1 MATHGEPAEITAL
14 NAHMTA
20 ITETVT
26 TGGNLQW
33 FSDRLV
39 EKNFLT
45 RRSARGI
52 LSIAG
57 VTADSKAGQLVDSV
71 YTKMRG
77 TAEQRRR
84 WFNDFV
90 DIFSHDGAYADLA
103 RDLRRSGS
111 SLKYVLFPS
120 WSFTPLVGCEA

>member
-1 MATHGEPAEITAL
+1 MATHGEAAEITAL
-14 NAHMTA
+14 NTNRTA

-26 TGGNLQW
+26 PAGTLQW

-39 EKNFLT
+39 EKNFLP

-84 WFNDFV
+84 WFNEFV

-103 RDLRRSGS
+103 RNLRRSVGEGS
-111 SLKYVLFPS
+111 GASA
-120 WSFTPLVGCEA
+120 TGE

>member
-1 MATHGEPAEITAL
+1 MATHGEAVEITAL
-14 NAHMTA
+14 NANMTA
-20 ITETVT
+20 ITEEVT

-39 EKNFLT
+39 EKNFLP

-57 VTADSKAGQLVDSV
+57 VTADSKASQLVDSV

-84 WFNDFV
+84 WFNEFV

-103 RDLRRSGS
+103 RNLRRIVGEGS
-111 SLKYVLFPS
+111 TNSASATSNYS
-120 WSFTPLVGCEA
+120 

>member
-33 FSDRLV
+33 FSERLV
-39 EKNFLT
+39 AKNFLT

-52 LSIAG
+52 LGIAG
-57 VTADSKAGQLVDSV
+57 VIPDSMAGQLMDSV

-84 WFNDFV
+84 WFNEFV
-90 DIFSHDGAYADLA
+90 DIFSHDGAYADLT
-103 RDLRRSGS
+103 RNLRRSVGEGS
-111 SLKYVLFPS
+111 TNGASNYS
-120 WSFTPLVGCEA
+120 

>member
-14 NAHMTA
+14 NANLTG

-33 FSDRLV
+33 FSNRLV

-45 RRSARGI
+45 RCSAQGI
-52 LSIAG
+52 LSTAG

-77 TAEQRRR
+77 TAEQRRH

-103 RDLRRSGS
+103 MNLRSAS
-111 SLKYVLFPS
+111 ATSEYS
-120 WSFTPLVGCEA
+120 

>member
-1 MATHGEPAEITAL
+1 MATHGEAAEITAL
-14 NAHMTA
+14 NANMTA
-20 ITETVT
+20 ITEEVT

-57 VTADSKAGQLVDSV
+57 VTADSKAGQRVDSV

-77 TAEQRRR
+77 TARH
-84 WFNDFV
+84 WFNEFV

-103 RDLRRSGS
+103 RDLRRSVGEGS
-111 SLKYVLFPS
+111 GASATGEYS
-120 WSFTPLVGCEA
+120 